1 MTGTVGEPKTCQSGQ
16 LAKLRTGNTEME
28 NSQRWVIVRMVLGVL
43 QMAGA
48 ISSVSLLFH
57 SGLSALSLAC
67 VVVTSFL
74 TTVSVF
80 LFGSRPDKKK
90 N

>member
-1 MTGTVGEPKTCQSGQ
+1 
-16 LAKLRTGNTEME
+16 ME
-28 NSQRWVIVRMVLGVL
+28 NSQRWVFVRMVLGVL

-67 VVVTSFL
+67 MVVTSFL
-74 TTVSVF
+74 TTVSIF
-80 LFGSRPDKKK
+80 LFASRPDKKK

>member
-1 MTGTVGEPKTCQSGQ
+1 
-16 LAKLRTGNTEME
+16 LAERAIPELCALVNAEMDGP
-28 NSQRWVIVRMVLGVL
+28 QRWAFVRMALGVL